1 MKRDLRLEVLIR
13 MRSSPVSII
22 HLACI
27 LVCLFVSASFGFQR
41 LPAVVKHEFT
51 TGIGSRVMMNSQRG
65 NSDDHVH
72 GNGRVNVFGR
82 MISKAGIPILIS
94 LSLLTSGP
102 SYSYCDDRI
111 TSSMQITATAVADND
126 NDNVVSGAVTKQR
139 VNTALSSGVR
149 YYDVIDGDASSVPVE
164 EGRTV
169 QFLWSLRRSNG
180 YFVDASSNY
189 GDEPFI
195 YKVGNLKKAIKGI
208 DEGIRGMRPGGIRRI
223 SVPPTMAF
231 IEGVEDGKLILYSL
245 YE

>member
-1 MKRDLRLEVLIR
+1 M
-13 MRSSPVSII
+13 SSARSII
-22 HLACI
+22 HLAYIVICL
-27 LVCLFVSASFGFQR
+27 LVSRSFGFQR
-41 LPAVVKHEFT
+41 LSVFKHEFT
-51 TGIGSRVMMNSQRG
+51 TTVVGFRVMIMNSRID
-65 NSDDHVH
+65 NSDDHVY
-72 GNGRVNVFGR
+72 GSINGRVNVFGK
-82 MISKAGIPILIS
+82 MISKSAIPVLIS
-94 LSLLTSGP
+94 LSLLTNGP

-111 TSSMQITATAVADND
+111 TLPMQITAVD

-149 YYDVIDGDASSVPVE
+149 YYDVIDGDASSIPVE

-223 SVPPTMAF
+223 SIPPTMAF
-231 IEGVEDGKLILYSL
+231 IEGVEDGKLID
-245 YE
+245 

>member
-1 MKRDLRLEVLIR
+1 M
-13 MRSSPVSII
+13 SSAPCIII
-22 HLACI
+22 HLHLSYIFMCL
-27 LVCLFVSASFGFQR
+27 LVSTSFGFQK
-41 LPAVVKHEFT
+41 LPVFKHEFT
-51 TGIGSRVMMNSQRG
+51 TEVGSRVMLNSRRD

-72 GNGRVNVFGR
+72 GNGRLKVFGK
-82 MISKAGIPILIS
+82 MISKASIPVLIS
-94 LSLLTSGP
+94 LSLLTSSP
-102 SYSYCDDRI
+102 SYSFCDDRI
-111 TSSMQITATAVADND
+111 TSSMQTSSMQITAVAADND
-126 NDNVVSGAVTKQR
+126 DVVSGAVTNQR
-139 VNTALSSGVR
+139 INTALSSGVR
-149 YYDVIDGDASSVPVE
+149 YYDVIDGDASSLPVE

-231 IEGVEDGKLILYSL
+231 IEGVEDGMCVLTCML
-245 YE
+245 

>member
-1 MKRDLRLEVLIR
+1 MCLL
-13 MRSSPVSII
+13 VST
-22 HLACI
+22 
-27 LVCLFVSASFGFQR
+27 SFGFQR
-41 LPAVVKHEFT
+41 LPVFKHEFT
-51 TGIGSRVMMNSQRG
+51 TGVGSRVMINSRRD

-72 GNGRVNVFGR
+72 GNGRLKVFGK
-82 MISKAGIPILIS
+82 MISKASIPVLIS
-94 LSLLTSGP
+94 LSLLTIGP
-102 SYSYCDDRI
+102 SYSFCDDRI
-111 TSSMQITATAVADND
+111 TSSMQTSSMQITAVAADND
-126 NDNVVSGAVTKQR
+126 NDDVVSGAVTNQR
-139 VNTALSSGVR
+139 INTALSSGVR
-149 YYDVIDGDASSVPVE
+149 YYDVIDGDASSLPVE

-231 IEGVEDGKLILYSL
+231 IEGVEDGMCVLTCML
-245 YE
+245 

>member
-1 MKRDLRLEVLIR
+1 M
-13 MRSSPVSII
+13 SSAPCIII
-22 HLACI
+22 HLHLAYIFMCL
-27 LVCLFVSASFGFQR
+27 LVSTSFGFQK
-41 LPAVVKHEFT
+41 LPVFKHEFT
-51 TGIGSRVMMNSQRG
+51 TGVGSRVMINSRRD

-72 GNGRVNVFGR
+72 GNGRLNVFGK
-82 MISKAGIPILIS
+82 MISKASIPVLIS
-94 LSLLTSGP
+94 LSLLSSGP
-102 SYSYCDDRI
+102 SYSFCDDRI
-111 TSSMQITATAVADND
+111 TSSMQITAVAADNN
-126 NDNVVSGAVTKQR
+126 NDDVVSGAVTNQR
-139 VNTALSSGVR
+139 INTALSSGVR
-149 YYDVIDGDASSVPVE
+149 YYDVIDGDASSLPVE

-231 IEGVEDGKLILYSL
+231 IEGVEDGTYVLTSTL
-245 YE
+245 